1 MQPSPP
7 QLSDPARRAALARTG
22 LLDSPPESAFD
33 RLTRLATRVL
43 GVPVSLVS
51 LVDADRQFFK
61 SAVGLAEPWASLRQ
75 TPLSHSFCQ
84 HLVGTGEPL
93 VIPDARQ
100 DPRVSENLAIP
111 DLGVAA
117 YCGIPLR
124 TRDGQVLGSF
134 CAIDTAPRQWTP
146 ADMEVLADLAAAA
159 MTEVEL
165 RARMA
170 ELRDSEA
177 RYRAL
182 VEQASDIIY
191 QTDAVGR
198 FTYVNPVAA
207 RIMGRPAGELV
218 GMHFTELVHPR
229 AREAVREFYVAQAR
243 DGVPGTYHEFPAQA
257 GDGREVWI
265 GQIVQLL
272 LDRGEL
278 VGTQAV
284 ARDITARR
292 EVERMKDEFMAVV
305 SHEVRTP
312 LTALRASL
320 GLVASGKLG
329 ELTEQGT
336 RMVSVAVQNTDR
348 LIRLVNDILDVERLA
363 SGKASLRARPSTAD
377 ALVAD
382 ALANVEGL
390 AARAGIT
397 LQSHADPEPLVADPD
412 RVAQVLVNLLSN
424 AVKFSEAGTT
434 VRAAARRDGAWVR
447 FEVADQGRGIPADKV
462 HTLFDRFQQV
472 DLSDSRQKGGT
483 GLGLAI
489 CKGIVEEHGGHI
501 GVESADG
508 AGSTFWFTLP
518 ASERDS

>member
-1 MQPSPP
+1 
-7 QLSDPARRAALARTG
+7 
-22 LLDSPPESAFD
+22 
-33 RLTRLATRVL
+33 
-43 GVPVSLVS
+43 
-51 LVDADRQFFK
+51 
-61 SAVGLAEPWASLRQ
+61 
-75 TPLSHSFCQ
+75 
-84 HLVGTGEPL
+84 
-93 VIPDARQ
+93 
-100 DPRVSENLAIP
+100 
-111 DLGVAA
+111 
-117 YCGIPLR
+117 
-124 TRDGQVLGSF
+124 
-134 CAIDTAPRQWTP
+134 
-146 ADMEVLADLAAAA
+146 
-159 MTEVEL
+159 
-165 RARMA
+165 
-170 ELRDSEA
+170 
-177 RYRAL
+177 
-182 VEQASDIIY
+182 
-191 QTDAVGR
+191 
-198 FTYVNPVAA
+198 
-207 RIMGRPAGELV
+207 
-218 GMHFTELVHPR
+218 
-229 AREAVREFYVAQAR
+229 
-243 DGVPGTYHEFPAQA
+243 
-257 GDGREVWI
+257 
-265 GQIVQLL
+265 
-272 LDRGEL
+272 
-278 VGTQAV
+278 
-284 ARDITARR
+284 
-292 EVERMKDEFMAVV
+292 
-305 SHEVRTP
+305 
-312 LTALRASL
+312 
-320 GLVASGKLG
+320 
-329 ELTEQGT
+329 
-336 RMVSVAVQNTDR
+336 VAVQNTDR